1 MHTVCVSVQSE
12 NRSRSLG
19 PKNKIEDEESERERE
34 RGESENERKRE
45 RERGNFATRGEPNV
59 SLKFVETPWLS
70 YILWNNGLGRENN
83 RFTNEQR
90 LLR

>member
-19 PKNKIEDEESERERE
+19 PKNKIEDEESERERKARE
-34 RGESENERKRE
+34 EKREGERE
-45 RERGNFATRGEPNV
+45 REAILQLEASPNV

>member
-1 MHTVCVSVQSE
+1 MHTQCVYRFKAKTDHVAW
-12 NRSRSLG
+12 G
-19 PKNKIEDEESERERE
+19 PKTKSRMKKARERE
-34 RGESENERKRE
+34 EKE

>member
-34 RGESENERKRE
+34 KREKRRE
-45 RERGNFATRGEPNV
+45 REREREAILQLEASPNV

>member
-1 MHTVCVSVQSE
+1 MHTQCVYRFKAKTDHVAWAPKTK
-12 NRSRSLG
+12 SRM
-19 PKNKIEDEESERERE
+19 KKARERRE
-34 RGESENERKRE
+34 RE